1 MPADAGWRITF
12 FPIATAPA
20 WLRSSFGVKRWLII
34 LGVVVLVLAVPLV
47 YLRVRTVRAVARI
60 ESLQGRSGGFPEI
73 TKPIRTRYSRVD
85 TAESLE
91 HARVRMGL
99 QSVSNLLVVRF
110 NGEGLP
116 YFYGFVAY
124 DTNKQ
129 RVVRAVV
136 DQLW

>member
-1 MPADAGWRITF
+1 M
-12 FPIATAPA
+12 
-20 WLRSSFGVKRWLII
+20 KRWVII
-34 LGVVVLVLAVPLV
+34 LGLVLLVLAVPV
-47 YLRVRTVRAVARI
+47 IHLRVRTVRAVARI
-60 ESLQGRSGGFPEI
+60 ESLQGRIGGFTEI
-73 TKPIRTRYSRVD
+73 TKPIRTRYTRVD
-85 TAESLE
+85 SAEGLE

-129 RVVRAVV
+129 QVVRAVV

>member
-1 MPADAGWRITF
+1 MAAASCRSP
-12 FPIATAPA
+12 
-20 WLRSSFGVKRWLII
+20 WLFGVKRWLII
-34 LGVVVLVLAVPLV
+34 LGVVVLVLAVPLA

-60 ESLQGRSGGFPEI
+60 GSLQGRSGGFAEI
-73 TKPIRTRYSRVD
+73 MKPIRTRYSRVD
-85 TAESLE
+85 TVESLE

-129 RVVRAVV
+129 QVVRAVV